1 MAKSCGEDDMMINII
16 RPPEEAKRHS
26 KEIVGEPDY
35 QSLPSLTESYA
46 RPAKPLGAFGLVGS

>member
-1 MAKSCGEDDMMINII
+1 MMINII

-26 KEIVGEPDY
+26 KDIVGEPDY
-35 QSLPSLTESYA
+35 QTLPSLTIFYA